1 MLSVKRSYSEQGLTL
16 IELMIVIAIIGI
28 LAAIIIPLYY
38 QHIEAAKATDIVTDY
53 QQDIHIL
60 RDDEANALSGGSI
73 TLGDPTRGTGVT
85 MKPFFAVHGTT
96 AEPQTASDLLQHQGG
111 AHEFAIGGTDGP
123 RQTIY
128 NAVIQEN
135 PETISPGQGP
145 ACVSLNLSYVSR
157 AVAEDVREM
166 LVNQGIYT
174 YFSNDLTAKI
184 SQNSAEN
191 FAPDLS
197 CAGGSSSNDFQIGFT
212 DAMPVSNDTPGSQD
226 GLLPLIN
233 FWGPDASNLHSP
245 GFNDVKP
252 ILYNPYSG
260 QWGYF
265 HWNTRKF
272 TPAPAPKWAP

>member
-1 MLSVKRSYSEQGLTL
+1 MKGSHSEQGLTL

-28 LAAIIIPLYY
+28 LVAIVIPLYY

-53 QQDIHIL
+53 QQDIHTL
-60 RDDEANALSGGSI
+60 RDDEANALSGVSI
-73 TLGDPTRGTGVT
+73 TLGDATRGTGVT
-85 MKPFFAVHGTT
+85 EKPFFAVHGTT
-96 AEPQTASDLLQHQGG
+96 PEPQTAVDLLQNQGG
-111 AHEFAIGGTDGP
+111 AHQFAIGGTDGP
-123 RQTIY
+123 RQTVY
-128 NAVIQEN
+128 HAVIQEN

-145 ACVSLNLSYVSR
+145 ACVSLNLAYVSS

-174 YFSNDLTAKI
+174 YFSNDLTATI
-184 SQNSAEN
+184 SQNGAETY
-191 FAPDLS
+191 APTLN
-197 CAGGSSSNDFQIGFT
+197 CAGGSRSNDFQIGFT
-212 DAMPVSNDTPGSQD
+212 DAMPVSSDTPGSHD

-233 FWGPDASNLHSP
+233 FWGPNVSNLYLD
-245 GFNDVKP
+245 NP

-265 HWNTRKF
+265 NYSTEKF